1 MGPSAVSNNRSQEAQ
16 IDRETRSSQPSL
28 QETPQSDGMT
38 STSAKCVIN
47 KTKDNCDIK
56 EQPQKHDDCIKLDT
70 DMNKTLSKTENN
82 NEEDQ
87 GAPAKKSEIDSKQIC
102 YNCNKI

>member
-47 KTKDNCDIK
+47 KTKDNCDTK
-56 EQPQKHDDCIKLDT
+56 EQPQKHDDCTKLDT
-70 DMNKTLSKTENN
+70 ELTQDPINTLAKCEVDQMN
-82 NEEDQ
+82 D
-87 GAPAKKSEIDSKQIC
+87 
-102 YNCNKI
+102 Y